1 MHWATHAQIPSDAH
15 MHMLATDYPW
25 NYLLED
31 IPVSQPFT
39 TTEELSKD
47 KRLEKCVVF
56 VYKEAARRRS
66 ASPLASPAPP
76 LFQYEDSST
85 YKPDC

>member
-1 MHWATHAQIPSDAH
+1 
-15 MHMLATDYPW
+15 MLATDYPW

-47 KRLEKCVVF
+47 KRLEMYVVF
-56 VYKEAARRRS
+56 VYKEAARRRKIHTLNHKKKS
-66 ASPLASPAPP
+66 ILSIYAHYLLSGSGSPALP
-76 LFQYEDSST
+76 LFQYEDFK
-85 YKPDC
+85 YL